1 MENEEILNA
10 VAIRPYHVGR
20 FAEYDT
26 VVTEEAEAAGLG
38 SLGDPIT
45 IRGLIIQVANGNT
58 GGRAWTRLTVR
69 PTAPA
74 VTHPVISVLGSHRTV
89 RLLAED

>member
-10 VAIRPYHVGR
+10 VAIRPRHVGR

-38 SLGDPIT
+38 TLGDPVT
-45 IRGLIIQVANGNT
+45 IRGMIVQVANGNT

-69 PTAPA
+69 PTAP
-74 VTHPVISVLGSHRTV
+74 TITQPLISVLGSHRTV